1 MQGIGPVPR
10 ILIVIAILLVLHLC
24 GLGMGDVKLLAIV
37 ALMLN
42 SDLRTIFFN
51 LGFSIIVSA
60 VIYAIT
66 KTLWNRQLPRKIP
79 LAPSIFIGLTLYLA
93 TR

>member
-1 MQGIGPVPR
+1 
-10 ILIVIAILLVLHLC
+10 VIAIILALHLL

-37 ALMLN
+37 GLMLN
-42 SDLRTIFFN
+42 SNPRTAFIN
-51 LGFSIIVSA
+51 LGFSIA
-60 VIYAIT
+60 VCAVAYAIMQ
-66 KTLWNRQLPRKIP
+66 TLWNHELPRKIP